1 MQRLLRAAALLA
13 AASAL
18 PTGRLVGV
26 FHAPGDVTS
35 CSLIEVSLGTGANR
49 TLAASVPACAQ
60 LTSNYPS
67 FSAYT
72 GKSLLLAV
80 NTAPAVYA
88 VDPATGASA
97 PLGGLPPSN
106 DTFPLLGLVYVEGA
120 GALTA
125 TSLGLFNSTG
135 PGPAT
140 LLVAFA
146 AGEVFAG
153 AFVVA
158 SPPHLVYV
166 CDENSNA
173 IVAVDLR
180 DLSKKQ
186 LKGLAAPI
194 GTALLSPST
203 LLQEKSYTLYSTALA
218 TGKSTRL
225 LSIPNGPGYP
235 RTNGVAGQGYW
246 WWFDFAALHAADL
259 KAKTTAIV
267 GEFYGIS
274 RAMGFPVY
282 LEV

>member
-1 MQRLLRAAALLA
+1 MQPLLRAAALLA

-26 FHAPGDVTS
+26 FHGPGDVTS
-35 CSLIEVSLGTGANR
+35 CSLIEVSLSTGANK
-49 TLAASVPACAQ
+49 TLATSVPACAE
-60 LTSNYPS
+60 LTTNYPS
-67 FSAYT
+67 FSAFT
-72 GKSLLLAV
+72 GKALLLAV
-80 NTAPAVYA
+80 NSAPAVYA

-106 DTFPLLGLVYVEGA
+106 DTFPLLGLVWVEGA

-135 PGPAT
+135 PGPAA

-146 AGEVFAG
+146 AGEVIAG

-158 SPPHLVYV
+158 SGQLVYV

-173 IVAVDLR
+173 IVEVDLR

-186 LKGLAAPI
+186 LKGLSAPI

-235 RTNGVAGQGYW
+235 RTNGIAGQGYW